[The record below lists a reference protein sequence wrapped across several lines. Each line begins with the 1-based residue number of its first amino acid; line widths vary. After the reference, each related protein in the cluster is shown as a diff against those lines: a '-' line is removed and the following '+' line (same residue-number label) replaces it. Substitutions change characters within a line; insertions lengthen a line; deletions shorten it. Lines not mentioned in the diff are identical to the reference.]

1 METKK
6 KVIRNQDKFRNELL
20 KIYDGKCVITGSIK
34 ALEEAHII
42 PYAECKHFEIC
53 NGLILKN
60 DIHRMYDSY
69 ELTINPDTLKI
80 EMFGDILNDDYFKL
94 LNGKQ
99 IILPKPYE
107 DKIKKNLKVMYD
119 RFCEKN
125 NLCLSN

>member
-6 KVIRNQDKFRNELL
+6 KVIRHQHKFRNELL

-42 PYAECKHFEIC
+42 PYADCKHFDIC

-60 DIHRMYDSY
+60 DIHRMYDSH

-99 IILPKPYE
+99 IILPKTYE